1 MKQDAFIQRLRQA
14 LGSLPKRDV
23 DEIVADYREY
33 IGDALSAG
41 RTEEDV
47 IAALGEPEKLAREL
61 KAQANFRQWEERR
74 SFGNLMR
81 VVGSIAGLG
90 LLHLILLVPFLLYM
104 LVLTLGYVFFGALT
118 VAGLVTLVAFG
129 SHYVFGTP
137 VPGVLPFGGGA
148 AQLGA
153 AGASGKAD
161 GKGATDGKAAQTG
174 KIAQDPKS
182 ASAAAA
188 DALNDAKELR
198 VEGERYV
205 LDLHDGS
212 RVSIVTRK
220 GVIDA
225 RKQGGKLSIDAT
237 GDGARELLTTGDGA
251 RELLT
256 TGKGDTL
263 GIARADVI
271 ALDLKS
277 ANGDQMTVANTG
289 GSVPGVNVPGIAGG
303 NVQMTPDG
311 RGGMNLSVTNGE
323 NSVSIVG
330 GRITVDN
337 GKQHVSVAA
346 PAGFALGGIAFGYGL
361 AMLPIGIVGLLVCV
375 WLTRVTWRALGRY
388 VRRRIDAVSAKLER
402 ERAN

>member
-90 LLHLILLVPFLLYM
+90 LLHLVLLVPFLLYM

-237 GDGARELLTTGDGA
+237 GDGARELLTTGKD
-251 RELLT
+251 
-256 TGKGDTL
+256 DTL

-277 ANGDQMTVANTG
+277 ANGDQMTVANMG

>member
-90 LLHLILLVPFLLYM
+90 LLHLVLLVPFLLYM

-153 AGASGKAD
+153 AGASGKA
-161 GKGATDGKAAQTG
+161 DGKAAQTG

-237 GDGARELLTTGDGA
+237 GDGARELLTTG
-251 RELLT
+251 
-256 TGKGDTL
+256 KGDTL

-277 ANGDQMTVANTG
+277 TNGDQMTVANTG

>member
-90 LLHLILLVPFLLYM
+90 LLHLVLLVPFLLYM

-153 AGASGKAD
+153 AGTSGKAD

-225 RKQGGKLSIDAT
+225 RKQGGKLSIDA
-237 GDGARELLTTGDGA
+237 TGDGA

>member
-237 GDGARELLTTGDGA
+237 GDGAC
-251 RELLT
+251 ELLT
-256 TGKGDTL
+256 TGKDDTL

>member
-90 LLHLILLVPFLLYM
+90 LLHLALLVPFLLYM

-161 GKGATDGKAAQTG
+161 GKAATDGKAAQTG

-237 GDGARELLTTGDGA
+237 GDGARELLTTGKD
-251 RELLT
+251 
-256 TGKGDTL
+256 DTL
-263 GIARADVI
+263 GIERADVI

>member
-14 LGSLPKRDV
+14 LGSLPKPDV

-90 LLHLILLVPFLLYM
+90 LLHLVLLVPFLLYM

-161 GKGATDGKAAQTG
+161 GKAATDGKAAQTG

-237 GDGARELLTTGDGA
+237 GDGARELLTTG
-251 RELLT
+251 
-256 TGKGDTL
+256 KGDTL

-277 ANGDQMTVANTG
+277 TNGDQMTVANTG

>member
-1 MKQDAFIQRLRQA
+1 MKQDAFIQRLRQE
-14 LGSLPKRDV
+14 LGSLPKREI

-33 IGDALSAG
+33 IGDALAAG
-41 RTEEDV
+41 RAEEDV
-47 IAALGEPEKLAREL
+47 IAALGDPAKLAREL

-90 LLHLILLVPFLLYM
+90 LLHVILLVPFLLYM
-104 LVLTLGYVFFGALT
+104 LVLTTGYVFFGALT

-129 SHYVFGTP
+129 SHYVFGTS

-148 AQLGA
+148 GQVDV
-153 AGASGKAD
+153 AGAVA
-161 GKGATDGKAAQTG
+161 GKGAPGGKQAQGG
-174 KIAQDPKS
+174 KSVKDAES

-188 DALNDAKELR
+188 GALIDAKELR
-198 VEGERYV
+198 VDGERYV

-225 RKQGGKLSIDAT
+225 HKQDGKLSIDAM
-237 GDGARELLTTGDGA
+237 GDGA

-256 TGKGDTL
+256 TGKDGTL
-263 GIARADVI
+263 SIARADVI

-277 ANGDQMTVANTG
+277 ASGDQMTVANTG
-289 GSVPGVNVPGIAGG
+289 ASAPGLNVPGIAGG

-311 RGGMNLSVTNGE
+311 HGGMHLSVTNGE

-346 PAGFALGGIAFGYGL
+346 PTGFALGGIAFGYGL
-361 AMLPIGIVGLLVCV
+361 AMLPIGIVGLLVCI
-375 WLTRVTWRALGRY
+375 WLTRVTWRALVRY

-402 ERAN
+402 ERVG

>member
-90 LLHLILLVPFLLYM
+90 LLHLVLLVPFLLYM
-104 LVLTLGYVFFGALT
+104 LVLTLSYVFFGALT

-237 GDGARELLTTGDGA
+237 GDGARELLTTGKD
-251 RELLT
+251 
-256 TGKGDTL
+256 DTL

>member
-1 MKQDAFIQRLRQA
+1 MKQDAFIQRLRQE
-14 LGSLPKRDV
+14 LDSLPKREV

-33 IGDALSAG
+33 IGDALAAG
-41 RTEEDV
+41 RAEEDV
-47 IAALGEPEKLAREL
+47 IAALGEPVKLAREL

-90 LLHLILLVPFLLYM
+90 LLHVILLVPFLLYM
-104 LVLTLGYVFFGALT
+104 LVLTTGYVIFGALT
-118 VAGLVTLVAFG
+118 VAGLVTLVALG

-137 VPGVLPFGGGA
+137 APGALPFGIGTGQVDVGGA
-148 AQLGA
+148 AA
-153 AGASGKAD
+153 
-161 GKGATDGKAAQTG
+161 GKGAQDGKQAQSG
-174 KIAQDPKS
+174 RIAQDAKS
-182 ASAAAA
+182 ASAASA

-205 LDLHDGS
+205 LDLHEGS

-225 RKQGGKLSIDAT
+225 RKQDGKLSIDAT
-237 GDGARELLTTGDGA
+237 GDGARELLA
-251 RELLT
+251 
-256 TGKGDTL
+256 TGKDDTL
-263 GIARADVI
+263 SIARADVI

-277 ANGDQMTVANTG
+277 ASGDQMTVANAG
-289 GSVPGVNVPGIAGG
+289 ASAPGLNVPGIAGG

-311 RGGMNLSVTNGE
+311 HGGMHLSVTNGE

-346 PAGFALGGIAFGYGL
+346 PTGLALGGIAFGYGL
-361 AMLPIGIVGLLVCV
+361 AMLPIGILGLLLCI
-375 WLTRVTWRALGRY
+375 WLTRVTWRALVRY

-402 ERAN
+402 ERVG

>member
-90 LLHLILLVPFLLYM
+90 LLHLVLLVPFLLYM

-161 GKGATDGKAAQTG
+161 GKGATDGKATQTG

-237 GDGARELLTTGDGA
+237 GDGARELLTTGKD
-251 RELLT
+251 
-256 TGKGDTL
+256 DTL

>member
-90 LLHLILLVPFLLYM
+90 LLHLVLLVPFLLYM

-237 GDGARELLTTGDGA
+237 GDGARELLTTGKD
-251 RELLT
+251 
-256 TGKGDTL
+256 DTL

-361 AMLPIGIVGLLVCV
+361 AMLPIGIVGLLVCL

>member
-47 IAALGEPEKLAREL
+47 IAALGEPETLAREL

-90 LLHLILLVPFLLYM
+90 LLHLVLLVPFLLYM

-161 GKGATDGKAAQTG
+161 GKAATDGKAAQTG

-237 GDGARELLTTGDGA
+237 GDGARELLTTG
-251 RELLT
+251 
-256 TGKGDTL
+256 KGDTL

-277 ANGDQMTVANTG
+277 TNGDQMTVANTG

>member
-237 GDGARELLTTGDGA
+237 GDGARELF
-251 RELLT
+251 T

>member
-90 LLHLILLVPFLLYM
+90 LLHLVLLVPFLLYM

-161 GKGATDGKAAQTG
+161 
-174 KIAQDPKS
+174 
-182 ASAAAA
+182 
-188 DALNDAKELR
+188 
-198 VEGERYV
+198 
-205 LDLHDGS
+205 
-212 RVSIVTRK
+212 
-220 GVIDA
+220 
-225 RKQGGKLSIDAT
+225 
-237 GDGARELLTTGDGA
+237 
-251 RELLT
+251 
-256 TGKGDTL
+256 
-263 GIARADVI
+263 
-271 ALDLKS
+271 
-277 ANGDQMTVANTG
+277 
-289 GSVPGVNVPGIAGG
+289 
-303 NVQMTPDG
+303 
-311 RGGMNLSVTNGE
+311 
-323 NSVSIVG
+323 
-330 GRITVDN
+330 
-337 GKQHVSVAA
+337 
-346 PAGFALGGIAFGYGL
+346 
-361 AMLPIGIVGLLVCV
+361 
-375 WLTRVTWRALGRY
+375 
-388 VRRRIDAVSAKLER
+388 
-402 ERAN
+402 

>member
-90 LLHLILLVPFLLYM
+90 LLHLVLLVPFLLYM

-237 GDGARELLTTGDGA
+237 GDGARELLTTGKD
-251 RELLT
+251 
-256 TGKGDTL
+256 DTL

-323 NSVSIVG
+323 NSVSIGG

>member
-90 LLHLILLVPFLLYM
+90 LLHLVLLVPFLLYM

-153 AGASGKAD
+153 AGTSGKAD

-237 GDGARELLTTGDGA
+237 GDGARELLTTGKD
-251 RELLT
+251 
-256 TGKGDTL
+256 DTL

-346 PAGFALGGIAFGYGL
+346 PAGFALGGVAFGYGL

>member
-90 LLHLILLVPFLLYM
+90 LLHLALLVPFLLYM

-161 GKGATDGKAAQTG
+161 GKAATDGKAAQTG

-182 ASAAAA
+182 ASAAVA

-237 GDGARELLTTGDGA
+237 GDGARELLTTGKD
-251 RELLT
+251 
-256 TGKGDTL
+256 DTL

-289 GSVPGVNVPGIAGG
+289 GSVPGMNVPGIAGG

>member
-14 LGSLPKRDV
+14 LCSLPKRDV

-90 LLHLILLVPFLLYM
+90 LLHLVLLVPFLLYM

-237 GDGARELLTTGDGA
+237 GDGARELLTTGKD
-251 RELLT
+251 
-256 TGKGDTL
+256 DTL

>member
-41 RTEEDV
+41 RTEEDG

-90 LLHLILLVPFLLYM
+90 LLHLVLLVPFLLYM

-237 GDGARELLTTGDGA
+237 GDGARELLTTGKD
-251 RELLT
+251 
-256 TGKGDTL
+256 DTL

>member
-90 LLHLILLVPFLLYM
+90 LLHLVLLVPFLLYM

-225 RKQGGKLSIDAT
+225 RKEGGKLSIDAT
-237 GDGARELLTTGDGA
+237 GDGARELLTTGKD
-251 RELLT
+251 
-256 TGKGDTL
+256 DTL

>member
-90 LLHLILLVPFLLYM
+90 LLHLVLLVPFLLYM

-129 SHYVFGTP
+129 SHYVFGMP

-153 AGASGKAD
+153 AGASSKAD

-237 GDGARELLTTGDGA
+237 GDGARELLTTGKD
-251 RELLT
+251 
-256 TGKGDTL
+256 DTL

>member
-90 LLHLILLVPFLLYM
+90 LLHLVLLVPFLLYM

-137 VPGVLPFGGGA
+137 VPGALPFGGGA

-161 GKGATDGKAAQTG
+161 GKGAQTG

-237 GDGARELLTTGDGA
+237 GDGARELLTTGKD
-251 RELLT
+251 
-256 TGKGDTL
+256 DTL
-263 GIARADVI
+263 SIARADVI

>member
-237 GDGARELLTTGDGA
+237 GDGARG
-251 RELLT
+251 LLT

>member
-153 AGASGKAD
+153 AGTSGKAD

-237 GDGARELLTTGDGA
+237 GDGARELLTTGKD
-251 RELLT
+251 
-256 TGKGDTL
+256 DTL

>member
-90 LLHLILLVPFLLYM
+90 LLHLVLLVPFLLYM

-153 AGASGKAD
+153 AGTSGKA
-161 GKGATDGKAAQTG
+161 DGKAAQTG

-237 GDGARELLTTGDGA
+237 GDGARELLTTGKD
-251 RELLT
+251 
-256 TGKGDTL
+256 DTL

>member
-90 LLHLILLVPFLLYM
+90 LLHLVLLVPFLLYM

-161 GKGATDGKAAQTG
+161 GKGAQTG

-237 GDGARELLTTGDGA
+237 GDGARELLTTGKD
-251 RELLT
+251 
-256 TGKGDTL
+256 DTL

>member
-90 LLHLILLVPFLLYM
+90 LLHLVLLVPFLLYM

-129 SHYVFGTP
+129 SHYVFGMP

-153 AGASGKAD
+153 AGTSGKAD

-225 RKQGGKLSIDAT
+225 RKQGGKLSIDA
-237 GDGARELLTTGDGA
+237 TGDGA

>member
-90 LLHLILLVPFLLYM
+90 LLHLVLLVPFLLYM
-104 LVLTLGYVFFGALT
+104 LVLTQGYVFFGALT

-161 GKGATDGKAAQTG
+161 GKAATDGKAAQTG

-237 GDGARELLTTGDGA
+237 GDGARELLTTG
-251 RELLT
+251 
-256 TGKGDTL
+256 KGDTL

-277 ANGDQMTVANTG
+277 TNGDQMTVANTG

>member
-90 LLHLILLVPFLLYM
+90 LLHLVLLVPFLLYM

-129 SHYVFGTP
+129 SYYVFGTP

-237 GDGARELLTTGDGA
+237 GDGARELLTTGKD
-251 RELLT
+251 
-256 TGKGDTL
+256 DTL

>member
-161 GKGATDGKAAQTG
+161 GKAAQTG

-237 GDGARELLTTGDGA
+237 GDGARELLTTGKD
-251 RELLT
+251 
-256 TGKGDTL
+256 DTL

>member
-153 AGASGKAD
+153 AGTSGKAD
-161 GKGATDGKAAQTG
+161 GKGAQTG

-237 GDGARELLTTGDGA
+237 GDGARELLTTGKD
-251 RELLT
+251 
-256 TGKGDTL
+256 DTL

>member
-14 LGSLPKRDV
+14 LGSLPKRDI

-33 IGDALSAG
+33 IGDALAAG
-41 RTEEDV
+41 RAEEDV
-47 IAALGEPEKLAREL
+47 IAALGDPEKLAREL

-104 LVLTLGYVFFGALT
+104 LVLTTGYVFFGALT

-148 AQLGA
+148 AQVGA
-153 AGASGKAD
+153 AGAAGATA
-161 GKGATDGKAAQTG
+161 GKGAADGTEARG
-174 KIAQDPKS
+174 
-182 ASAAAA
+182 
-188 DALNDAKELR
+188 
-198 VEGERYV
+198 GE
-205 LDLHDGS
+205 
-212 RVSIVTRK
+212 I
-220 GVIDA
+220 
-225 RKQGGKLSIDAT
+225 
-237 GDGARELLTTGDGA
+237 
-251 RELLT
+251 
-256 TGKGDTL
+256 
-263 GIARADVI
+263 
-271 ALDLKS
+271 
-277 ANGDQMTVANTG
+277 ANTG
-289 GSVPGVNVPGIAGG
+289 ASAPGVNVPGVAGG

-323 NSVSIVG
+323 NAVSIVG

-346 PAGFALGGIAFGYGL
+346 PTGFALGGIAFGYGL
-361 AMLPIGIVGLLVCV
+361 AMLPIGIVGLLVCI
-375 WLTRVTWRALGRY
+375 WLTRVTWRALVRY

-402 ERAN
+402 GRVG

>member
-90 LLHLILLVPFLLYM
+90 LLHLVLLVPFLLYM

-237 GDGARELLTTGDGA
+237 GDGARELLTTGKD
-251 RELLT
+251 
-256 TGKGDTL
+256 DTL

>member
-90 LLHLILLVPFLLYM
+90 LLHLVLLVPFLLYM
-104 LVLTLGYVFFGALT
+104 LVLTLGYVLFGALT

-225 RKQGGKLSIDAT
+225 RKQGGKLSIDA
-237 GDGARELLTTGDGA
+237 TGDGA

>member
-90 LLHLILLVPFLLYM
+90 LLHLVLLVPFLLYM

-161 GKGATDGKAAQTG
+161 GKAATDGKAAQTG

-237 GDGARELLTTGDGA
+237 GDGARELLTTGKD
-251 RELLT
+251 
-256 TGKGDTL
+256 DTL

>member
-161 GKGATDGKAAQTG
+161 GKAAQTG

-182 ASAAAA
+182 ASAAA

-237 GDGARELLTTGDGA
+237 GDGARELLTTGKD
-251 RELLT
+251 
-256 TGKGDTL
+256 DTL

-289 GSVPGVNVPGIAGG
+289 GSVSGVNVPGIAGG

>member
-237 GDGARELLTTGDGA
+237 GDGARELLTTG
-251 RELLT
+251 
-256 TGKGDTL
+256 KGDTL

-388 VRRRIDAVSAKLER
+388 VRWRIDAVSAKLER

>member
-237 GDGARELLTTGDGA
+237 GDGARELLTTG
-251 RELLT
+251 
-256 TGKGDTL
+256 KGDTL

-303 NVQMTPDG
+303 NVQMTPDS

>member
-47 IAALGEPEKLAREL
+47 IAALGEPGKLAREL

-237 GDGARELLTTGDGA
+237 GDGARELLTTGKD
-251 RELLT
+251 
-256 TGKGDTL
+256 DTL

>member
-90 LLHLILLVPFLLYM
+90 LLHLALLVPFLLYM

-237 GDGARELLTTGDGA
+237 GDGARELLTTGKD
-251 RELLT
+251 
-256 TGKGDTL
+256 DTL
-263 GIARADVI
+263 GIERADVI

-289 GSVPGVNVPGIAGG
+289 GSVPGMNVPGIAGG

-402 ERAN
+402 ERTN